1 MKSTQFWIMI
11 KKKQHEV
18 TTIYVVRHGE
28 SQSNVYAH
36 ENPDKPASH
45 FGEFGSSLTQKGKEQ
60 AHTLAQKLKTISF
73 SAFFSSDLNRAKETA
88 EIIASYYNIPVTNE
102 KIIRERFFGEPMSN
116 VKKKTIEKVLD
127 QLAEEKK
134 FAFKYFP
141 NGESGHDVVNRFQ
154 KFLKEVAHKHKN
166 KTVLVVSH
174 SYVMRLFLIHAKF
187 AKFDELKGGTIKNAG
202 YFVIEIDDD
211 SFRIVDKHGI
221 TRNRGYDDEE

>member
-1 MKSTQFWIMI
+1 MI
-11 KKKQHEV
+11 KKKKHEV

-36 ENPDKPASH
+36 ENPTKPASH

-60 AHTLAQKLKTISF
+60 AHILAQKLKPISF

-88 EIIASYYNIPVTNE
+88 AIIASYYNIPVVSNR
-102 KIIRERFFGEPMSN
+102 IIRERFFGEPMSN
-116 VKKKTIEKVLD
+116 EKKKIIEKALEK
-127 QLAEEKK
+127 LTEEEK

-154 KFLKEVAHKHKN
+154 KFLKEIAHKHKN
-166 KTVLVVSH
+166 KTILIVSH
-174 SYVMRLFLIHAKF
+174 GYIMRSFLIYAKF
-187 AKFDELKGGTIKNAG
+187 AKFDELRGVSIKNAG
-202 YFVIEIDDD
+202 YFVIEIDKN
-211 SFRIVDKHGI
+211 SFKIVDKHGI

>member
-1 MKSTQFWIMI
+1 LKSTQFWIMI

-45 FGEFGSSLTQKGKEQ
+45 FGEFGSSLTEKGKEQ

-88 EIIASYYNIPVTNE
+88 EIIASYYGMPVTCNR
-102 KIIRERFFGEPMSN
+102 ILRERFFGEPMSN
-116 VKKKTIEKVLD
+116 VKKKTIEKALD
-127 QLAEEKK
+127 QLTDEEK

-141 NGESGHDVVNRFQ
+141 NGESGQDVVNRFQ
-154 KFLKEVAHKHKN
+154 NFLKEITYEYKS
-166 KTVLVVSH
+166 KTILVVSH
-174 SYVMRLFLIHAKF
+174 SYVMRSFLIHAKF

-202 YFVIEIDDD
+202 YFVIEMDEN